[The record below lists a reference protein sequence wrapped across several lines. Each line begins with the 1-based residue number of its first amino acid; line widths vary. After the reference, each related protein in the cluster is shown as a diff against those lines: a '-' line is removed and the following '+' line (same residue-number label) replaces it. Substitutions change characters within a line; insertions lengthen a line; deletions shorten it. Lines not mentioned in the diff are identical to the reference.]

1 MADDARP
8 TADLIERD
16 EVPVLFL
23 RVRDDVDEMSRAWE
37 RLEAVVGLRGRKLY
51 RAFDARTLEYRVC
64 VLAKERDDP
73 TVFGLESGTLPG
85 GRYLRARLR
94 GEPPEVYTSGSDRR
108 SRRSSR
114 RRVLARTRRG
124 RTSSTI
130 AAATRSTSS
139 CRSPNSRRPT
149 SRGYALGVT
158 KVRLGGM
165 ALSNGVLVH
174 GPTAW
179 ACAIRTDAGEI
190 KIASARKRVLAPRLQ
205 QPFLRGP
212 IKLVESFAFLPELR
226 RKLPE
231 ARLPFERPAVLAATL
246 AGAATVQVVRRS
258 NRLGDTARELLS
270 GALSLAPALL
280 ALRGGELAAYH
291 GAEHVS
297 IGSYEH
303 GVKRAKEHERCGSH
317 LIGPLLAAS
326 AAGNVLAARAPKRLR
341 GTARLGSSIGAVGI
355 AVEVFAWMTKHPQH
369 PLSKALARPGH
380 ELQHRIATAEPSA
393 AQLEVAEAAL
403 AACLELEG

>member
-1 MADDARP
+1 
-8 TADLIERD
+8 
-16 EVPVLFL
+16 
-23 RVRDDVDEMSRAWE
+23 MS
-37 RLEAVVGLRGRKLY
+37 
-51 RAFDARTLEYRVC
+51 
-64 VLAKERDDP
+64 
-73 TVFGLESGTLPG
+73 
-85 GRYLRARLR
+85 
-94 GEPPEVYTSGSDRR
+94 
-108 SRRSSR
+108 
-114 RRVLARTRRG
+114 
-124 RTSSTI
+124 
-130 AAATRSTSS
+130 
-139 CRSPNSRRPT
+139 
-149 SRGYALGVT
+149 

-165 ALSNGVLVH
+165 ALANGVLVH

-179 ACAIRTDAGEI
+179 ACAIRTGDGAI
-190 KIASARKRVLAPRLQ
+190 KIASARKRMLAPKLQ

-212 IKLVESFAFLPELR
+212 IRLIESFAFIPELR

-231 ARLPFERPAVLAATL
+231 ARLPFERPGVLAATL
-246 AGAATVQVVRRS
+246 ASAATVQAVRRS
-258 NRLGDTARELLS
+258 DRLGDTARELLS

-297 IGSYEH
+297 IGTYEH
-303 GVKRAKEHERCGSH
+303 GEKRAKEHERCGSH

-326 AAGNVLAARAPKRLR
+326 AVGNVLAARAPKRLR
-341 GTARLGSSIGAVGI
+341 GTARMGSSIGAVGI